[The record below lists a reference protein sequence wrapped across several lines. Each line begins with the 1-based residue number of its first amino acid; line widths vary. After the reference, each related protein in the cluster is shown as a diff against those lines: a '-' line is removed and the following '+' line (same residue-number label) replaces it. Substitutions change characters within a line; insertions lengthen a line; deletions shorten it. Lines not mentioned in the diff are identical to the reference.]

1 MADDE
6 LAPPKRVLA
15 VSARFTARPELV
27 NLLFT
32 LKHAGVTLDAH
43 ASIEDALARAAG
55 PPPAECLMLDA
66 SFASELPEARL
77 PDVFEQAL
85 GVVKLAAPH
94 MPLVLMVANPTAP
107 MVAAAY
113 RAGASDCFD
122 PAAVDKPTLLKI
134 VTRARADHLRRTRR
148 ASLVTE
154 LRKIVDE
161 FLRQLVRA
169 EKRVM
174 ELEESIAAEPSED
187 ALDVEKPPRV
197 LVVDDEVAIAEMLVD
212 HLGRSGLDVTA
223 AHTGERALELIDELI
238 ARKEPLDLAMVD
250 KKLPGMDGLQVI
262 RELRKRLPSLPTM
275 VMTGFSTPDVAVAAA
290 DLGVVGYVLKPFD
303 DVRELSA
310 RVKQLAARYAAERRQ
325 RRHLA
330 RIKQRHAQ
338 FLEQYVSIT
347 QQLDSLKG

>member
-43 ASIEDALARAAG
+43 PSIEDALAATAG

-66 SFASELPEARL
+66 SFASELPESRL
-77 PDVFEQAL
+77 PDVFDQAL
-85 GVVKLAAPH
+85 GVVKQAAPE
-94 MPLVLMVANPTAP
+94 MPLVLMVANPTVP
-107 MVAAAY
+107 LVAAAY
-113 RAGASDCFD
+113 RAGASDVFD
-122 PAAVDKPTLLKI
+122 PGAIDKPTLLKI
-134 VTRARADHLRRTRR
+134 ITRARADHLRRTRR
-148 ASLVTE
+148 AALVTE
-154 LRKIVDE
+154 LRKVVDE

-174 ELEESIAAEPSED
+174 ELEESLSADED
-187 ALDVEKPPRV
+187 QLDVEKPPRV
-197 LVVDDEVAIAEMLVD
+197 LVVDDEVAVAEMLVD
-212 HLGRSGLDVTA
+212 HLGRLGLDVSA
-223 AHTGERALELIDELI
+223 AHTGEQAVELVDQLL
-238 ARKEPLDLAMVD
+238 ARKEPIDLAMVD
-250 KKLPGMDGLQVI
+250 KKLPGIDGLQVI
-262 RELRKRLPSLPTM
+262 RELRARLPSLPTM
-275 VMTGFSTPDVAVAAA
+275 IMTGFSTPDVAVAAA

-303 DVRELSA
+303 DVKELSG

-325 RRHLA
+325 RRHLT
-330 RIKQRHAQ
+330 RIKRRHAQ